1 MLSEMLPVLPPSE
14 KKIAAYLIEHPEEA
28 VLLTAHEIGQKSNTS
43 SAAVIR
49 LCKSLHLKGLPDL
62 KIRIVGDLQR
72 NTNHKHRD
80 IKPNESTS
88 SIIDKM
94 TSNAMHTIQETAE
107 LLNTVELEKAVIA
120 LQSARRIHF
129 FGIGAS
135 SIVAQDALQKFVRID
150 KTAYAFTDNH
160 MASTLVATGNHEDV
174 AVGISFSGQTREV
187 ETFLDTAQKKGLT
200 TISLT
205 KYGQSIVADKADIRL
220 HTSATKEPT
229 FRSGATSS
237 RIAQLQVMDILFMC
251 VASLQYD
258 KTVKHLNETR
268 AVVDKLR
275 E

>member
-14 KKIAAYLIEHPEEA
+14 KKIAAYLIKHPEEA
-28 VLLTAHEIGQKSNTS
+28 VALTAHEIGQRSNTS

-72 NTNHKHRD
+72 KSNHEHRD
-80 IKPNESTS
+80 IEPNEPAV

-94 TSNAMHTIQETAE
+94 TSNAIQTIQETAE
-107 LLNTVELEKAVIA
+107 LLNTVELEKAVVA
-120 LQSARRIHF
+120 LHSARRIHF

-150 KTAYAFTDNH
+150 KTAYAFTDIH
-160 MASTLVATGNHEDV
+160 MASTLVATGSHEDV
-174 AVGISFSGQTREV
+174 AVGISFSGQTKEV
-187 ETFLDTAQKKGLT
+187 QTFLDTAQNKGLT

-205 KYGQSIVADKADIRL
+205 KYGQSIVADKANIRL
-220 HTSATKEPT
+220 YASATKEPT

-237 RIAQLQVMDILFMC
+237 RLAQLQVIDILFMC

-268 AVVDKLR
+268 AMVDKLR